1 MKKILSLGLAALMTV
16 FALTGCGADSNDGGT
31 GTGTDAI
38 SVLTREEGSG
48 TRGAFI
54 ELLGIEEK
62 NADGKKV
69 DKTIDTAETTNSTSV
84 MITTV
89 QGNKAAIG
97 YISLGSL
104 DKSKVK
110 ALKVDGA
117 EAATD
122 NVKSGEYKVA
132 RPFNIATKGD
142 ATGVAS
148 DFIKFILSADGQ
160 AVVEKNGYIS
170 EGNTGA
176 YKASGQ
182 KGKITIG
189 GSSSVTPVMEKLKEA
204 YVKLNPDVTVDVQQ
218 NDSSSGMKGAIDGIY
233 DIGMASRDVKDS
245 EKEAGLNSI
254 KIALDGI
261 AVIVN
266 KNNTLDSITSE
277 QIKNIYTGSL
287 TKWSEIK

>member
-1 MKKILSLGLAALMTV
+1 MTV
-16 FALTGCGADSNDGGT
+16 FALAGCGADNGTDNNNGGT

-117 EAATD
+117 EAAVD
-122 NVKSGEYKVA
+122 NVKSGEYKVS

-142 ATGVAS
+142 TTGVAS